1 MRWNLTSPDWPALAF
16 SDWEATCD
24 TLHMWTQIVGKTRL
38 ALTPMEN
45 HWWNVTLYVTPRG
58 LTTST
63 IPFRHESFDVE
74 FDFIAHQLAIRTSQG
89 KERKIAL
96 MPRSVADFY
105 KEYMASLHSLG
116 IEVTIHRKPDEFDD
130 PTPFDEDQHH
140 ASYDVKYVESFRRIL
155 MNSDRIF
162 KAFRARFIGKC
173 SPVHFFWG
181 SFDLAVSRFS
191 GRRAPQRAGAD
202 AMTQEGYSHEVSS
215 CGFWPG
221 DRRFKNA
228 AFYAYIAPS
237 PAGLD
242 KESIQPKAAYFDTQ
256 LGEFIFKYDD
266 LRADSAPEQS
276 LLEFCQSTYEAGAT
290 LAHWDREEL
299 ERTPPKASQTAH

>member
-1 MRWNLTSPDWPALAF
+1 MRWNLTSPDWPGLAF

-38 ALTPMEN
+38 ALTPLEN

-58 LTTST
+58 LTTSA

-74 FDFIAHQLAIRTSQG
+74 FDFIAHQLVIRTSQD

-116 IEVTIHRKPDEFDD
+116 IEVTIHRKPEEFDD
-130 PTPFDEDQHH
+130 TTPFDEDQHH

-155 MNSDRIF
+155 MNSNRIF

-228 AFYAYIAPS
+228 AFYAYMAPS

-242 KESIQPKAAYFDTQ
+242 KESIQPKAAHFDTQ

-266 LRADSAPEQS
+266 LRVESAPEQS
-276 LLEFCQSTYEAGAT
+276 LLEFCQSTYEAGAK
-290 LAHWDREEL
+290 LAHWDREAL